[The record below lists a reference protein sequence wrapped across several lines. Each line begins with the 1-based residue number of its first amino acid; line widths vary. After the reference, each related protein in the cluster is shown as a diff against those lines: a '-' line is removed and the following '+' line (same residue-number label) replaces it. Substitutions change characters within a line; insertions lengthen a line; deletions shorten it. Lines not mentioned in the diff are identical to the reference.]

1 VEEFELPW
9 RFIASFILYAP
20 PSIERDIHEDI
31 GGEKM
36 KSEDIQ
42 TVKEVLE
49 MMRTPYEEIEE
60 PVTLVI
66 GCGGAGNNV
75 VDYFCKLG
83 VEGITTIG
91 INTDER
97 HLEQI
102 EADKKVFIGKT
113 ITRGRGAGG
122 HREIGEHAAELAEDS
137 LNEIVDNSDIVF
149 LVAGLGGG
157 TGLGATPVVGRIARD
172 RGAVV
177 VAIGILPF
185 GAESGRRLRATRG
198 VSDLRK
204 VAESTIVLDNNKL
217 LTIAPGLSADQSLN
231 IMNKMISQVIINTR
245 KTLISTIMATKS
257 LEVSEFLGIMETN
270 AVIEKQP
277 QDNPSVVA
285 IPQPIVADTVT
296 PPMDDTPNP
305 PEPEVLGNP
314 TEELFQ

>member
-1 VEEFELPW
+1 MK
-9 RFIASFILYAP
+9 R
-20 PSIERDIHEDI
+20 ED
-31 GGEKM
+31 M
-36 KSEDIQ
+36 Q
-42 TVKEVLE
+42 TVKEVLD
-49 MMRTPYEEIEE
+49 MMRTPYENIDD
-60 PVTLVI
+60 PVTLVV

-75 VDYFCKLG
+75 VDYFHKLE
-83 VEGITTIG
+83 VEGFTTIG

-102 EADKKVFIGKT
+102 DADKKVFIGKT

-122 HREIGEHAAELAEDS
+122 HREIGEQAAELAEDS
-137 LNEIVDNSDIVF
+137 LSELVENSDIVF

-157 TGLGATPVVGRIARD
+157 TGLGATPVVGRIARNQ
-172 RGAVV
+172 GAVV

-185 GAESGRRLRATRG
+185 GVESARRQKATRG
-198 VSDLRK
+198 LSDLRK

-217 LTIAPGLSADQSLN
+217 LTIAPGLSAEQSLN

-257 LEVSEFLGIMETN
+257 LEVSEFLGVMETN

-285 IPQPIVADTVT
+285 LPQPLVAERST
-296 PPMDDTPNP
+296 PPMEDIPNP
-305 PEPEVLGNP
+305 PVPAVLESQPE
-314 TEELFQ
+314 EMFQ

>member
-1 VEEFELPW
+1 VEEFEFPW
-9 RFIASFILYAP
+9 RFPASFTIFAP
-20 PSIERDIHEDI
+20 PRLEHDIHKDI
-31 GGEKM
+31 GGVKM
-36 KSEDIQ
+36 RSEDIQ
-42 TVKEVLE
+42 TVKEVLD
-49 MMRTPYEEIEE
+49 MMQTPYEDIDE

-66 GCGGAGNNV
+66 GCGGAGNNM
-75 VDYFCKLG
+75 VDYFHKMN

-122 HREIGEHAAELAEDS
+122 HREIGEQAAELAEDS
-137 LNEIVDNSDIVF
+137 LNEIVENSDIVF

-172 RGAVV
+172 KGAVV

-185 GAESGRRLRATRG
+185 GAESGRRLKATRG
-198 VSDLRK
+198 VSDIRK

-257 LEVSEFLGIMETN
+257 LEVSEFLGVMETN
-270 AVIEKQP
+270 AMIEKQP
-277 QDNPSVVA
+277 QDNPSVIA
-285 IPQPIVADTVT
+285 LPQPLVADTLT
-296 PPMDDTPNP
+296 SHLEDAPNP
-305 PEPEVLGNP
+305 PEPEVLGNQ
-314 TEELFQ
+314 TEEIFQ

>member
-1 VEEFELPW
+1 
-9 RFIASFILYAP
+9 
-20 PSIERDIHEDI
+20 
-31 GGEKM
+31 M

-42 TVKEVLE
+42 TVKEVLD
-49 MMRTPYEEIEE
+49 MMRTPYEDIDE

-66 GCGGAGNNV
+66 GCGGAGNNM
-75 VDYFCKLG
+75 VDYFSKLNE
-83 VEGITTIG
+83 EGFTTIG
-91 INTDER
+91 INTDEQ

-113 ITRGRGAGG
+113 ITQGRGAGG

-137 LNEIVDNSDIVF
+137 LNEIVENSDIVF

-172 RGAVV
+172 KGAVV

-185 GAESGRRLRATRG
+185 GAESGRRLKATRG
-198 VSDLRK
+198 LSDLRK

-257 LEVSEFLGIMETN
+257 LEVSQFLGVMETN

-277 QDNPSVVA
+277 QDNPSVIA
-285 IPQPIVADTVT
+285 LPQPLVAETLT
-296 PPMDDTPNP
+296 PQVEDAPNP
-305 PEPEVLGNP
+305 PDPEVLGNQ
-314 TEELFQ
+314 TEEIFQ